1 MTQTLKKRAMRT
13 TAPLHHNPG
22 ECRAPRS
29 DAREATA
36 DLAADLRRL
45 AMDSFHAV
53 KEAGG
58 HDDEANRRLLAEL
71 RAESHR
77 LQAELEG
84 QGLDPLA
91 TYVAALRRQVE
102 WKLGAIPEA

>member
-1 MTQTLKKRAMRT
+1 MTQTLRKRAMRT
-13 TAPLHHNPG
+13 TSSPHHQPG
-22 ECRAPRS
+22 EGRIPRIEGRE
-29 DAREATA
+29 DAA
-36 DLAADLRRL
+36 DLAADIRRL

-102 WKLGAIPEA
+102 WKLDAIPEA

>member
-1 MTQTLKKRAMRT
+1 MTQVLKKRAMRAT
-13 TAPLHHNPG
+13 PSSHHPTVEG
-22 ECRAPRS
+22 RIPQIEGRE
-29 DAREATA
+29 DAA
-36 DLAADLRRL
+36 DLAADIRRL
-45 AMDSFHAV
+45 AMDSFHAL
-53 KEAGG
+53 KEAGA

-71 RAESHR
+71 RTESHR

-102 WKLGAIPEA
+102 WKLDAIPEA

>member
-1 MTQTLKKRAMRT
+1 MTQTLRKRAMRAT
-13 TAPLHHNPG
+13 SSPHHHPG
-22 ECRAPRS
+22 EGRLPQPDCGE
-29 DAREATA
+29 DAA
-36 DLAADLRRL
+36 DLAVDLRRL
-45 AMDSFHAV
+45 AVRSFHAV
-53 KEAGG
+53 KEAAR

-91 TYVAALRRQVE
+91 TYVAALRRQIE
-102 WKLGAIPEA
+102 WELGAIPEA

>member
-1 MTQTLKKRAMRT
+1 MTQILKKRSIRT
-13 TAPLHHNPG
+13 TSPPHHHPG
-22 ECRAPRS
+22 DGRTPGPEGRE
-29 DAREATA
+29 DAAE
-36 DLAADLRRL
+36 LAAGLRRL
-45 AMDSFHAV
+45 ATQSFHAV
-53 KEAGG
+53 KEAGQRG
-58 HDDEANRRLLAEL
+58 REANRRLLADL

-102 WKLGAIPEA
+102 WKLGTIPEA